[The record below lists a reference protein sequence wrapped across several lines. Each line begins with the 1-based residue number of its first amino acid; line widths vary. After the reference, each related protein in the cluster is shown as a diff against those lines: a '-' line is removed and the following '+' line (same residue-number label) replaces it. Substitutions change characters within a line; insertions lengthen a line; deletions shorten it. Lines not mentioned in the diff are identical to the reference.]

1 MKELFAAVCPPEAI
15 IGPEALRQRDPGY
28 CAASRK
34 AGLLLA
40 AAACL
45 FAVTMLVPPNP
56 WVHAIRAISEAAMVG
71 GLADW
76 FAVSA
81 LFRRIPTGIPF
92 ITAHTDVIPR
102 SKDRIAD
109 LFSGEA
115 DSSEPLDIRRRSSR
129 DELGKPGG
137 QEDEGVPPLVLPF
150 GQFLYAD
157 RQPVFVAGEGDGE
170 EMLHI
175 LRPLCLER
183 CFAGVNGG
191 TVDAAVDLAGDG
203 RGELPLAAGQAVLAE
218 EYGIIQGAAGR

>member
-1 MKELFAAVCPPEAI
+1 MQSGA
-15 IGPEALRQRDPGY
+15 RY
-28 CAASRK
+28 
-34 AGLLLA
+34 
-40 AAACL
+40 
-45 FAVTMLVPPNP
+45 
-56 WVHAIRAISEAAMVG
+56 G
-71 GLADW
+71 GLAEAEHQ
-76 FAVSA
+76 AVG
-81 LFRRIPTGIPF
+81 PGEEG
-92 ITAHTDVIPR
+92 D

-175 LRPLCLER
+175 LRMEKR
-183 CFAGVNGG
+183 
-191 TVDAAVDLAGDG
+191 T
-203 RGELPLAAGQAVLAE
+203 
-218 EYGIIQGAAGR
+218 

>member
-1 MKELFAAVCPPEAI
+1 MDPKRKELAHAK
-15 IGPEALRQRDPGY
+15 
-28 CAASRK
+28 RK

-109 LFSGEA
+109 NLSAFVKEKFLA
-115 DSSEPLDIRRRSSR
+115 PRRSS
-129 DELGKPGG
+129 
-137 QEDEGVPPLVLPF
+137 
-150 GQFLYAD
+150 
-157 RQPVFVAGEGDGE
+157 
-170 EMLHI
+170 
-175 LRPLCLER
+175 
-183 CFAGVNGG
+183 
-191 TVDAAVDLAGDG
+191 AAC
-203 RGELPLAAGQAVLAE
+203 R
-218 EYGIIQGAAGR
+218 R